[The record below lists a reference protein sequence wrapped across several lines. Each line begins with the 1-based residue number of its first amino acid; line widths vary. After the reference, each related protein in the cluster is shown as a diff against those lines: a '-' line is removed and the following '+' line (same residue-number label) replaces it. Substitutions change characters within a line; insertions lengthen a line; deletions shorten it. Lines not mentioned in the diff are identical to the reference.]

1 MFKIDRQN
9 GNFLLIQRRL
19 TVSKTFIHNYDET
32 TEFSLRIKV
41 TETKLGNVLQEIIL
55 YFIQLEDCNSKR
67 LR

>member
-9 GNFLLIQRRL
+9 GNFLLIRRL

-55 YFIQLEDCNSKR
+55 YFIQLEDCYSKR